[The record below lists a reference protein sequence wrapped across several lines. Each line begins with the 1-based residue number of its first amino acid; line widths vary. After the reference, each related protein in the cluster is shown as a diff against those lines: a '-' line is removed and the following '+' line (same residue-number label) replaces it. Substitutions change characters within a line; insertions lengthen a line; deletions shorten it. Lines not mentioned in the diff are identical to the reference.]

1 MKLIAKDSIIYGAK
15 KFKAGE
21 IIEIDDKTAKKFL
34 SLKWCEKV
42 EEAEKPKTTK
52 KKK

>member
-1 MKLIAKDSIIYGAK
+1 MKVKAVNDIIFGAQ

-21 IIEIDDKTAKKFL
+21 VIDIDDKTAKLFL